1 MHGPR
6 NDHTK
11 QNKSERERQI
21 LYVFIKYIFVKY
33 MTNIYVFD
41 ATSIWNLKYDTD
53 EPIYETET
61 ESGAYKTDLWL
72 PRGKELEDGWTG
84 SLGLANANY
93 YIVWELIS
101 NHVPGSFLVLSL
113 LGLGGRFHA

>member
-11 QNKSERERQI
+11 RNKSERERQT
-21 LYVFIKYIFVKY
+21 L
-33 MTNIYVFD
+33 FD
-41 ATSIWNLKYDTD
+41 ATYIWNLKYDTD

-61 ESGAYKTDLWL
+61 ESGTYKTDMWF

-113 LGLGGRFHA
+113 LGLGAFMLKPSFNPGWEWSEILQAP